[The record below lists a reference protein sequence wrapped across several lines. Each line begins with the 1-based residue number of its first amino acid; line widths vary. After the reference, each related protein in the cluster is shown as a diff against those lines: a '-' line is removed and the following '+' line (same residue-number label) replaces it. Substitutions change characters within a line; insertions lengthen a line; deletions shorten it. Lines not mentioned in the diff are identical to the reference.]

1 MTQDETIEVLD
12 HLLKS
17 IKVRGLKKTL
27 SLIYVEGENSVGG
40 YDNFTRF
47 VLEVVSEVFGIT
59 MDELM
64 NSRYIRGDIKYAI
77 GFCVYYLYQEKTLGE
92 ISKKVFINKNK
103 TLLSKYR
110 QMICDLNAAH
120 TSDAK
125 YVAIMKELDETIDY
139 YKNN

>member
-1 MTQDETIEVLD
+1 
-12 HLLKS
+12 
-17 IKVRGLKKTL
+17 LKKTL
-27 SLIYVEGENSVGG
+27 SLVYVEGEGAVAGH
-40 YDNFTRF
+40 DNYTRF

-59 MDELM
+59 IDELL

-92 ISKKVFINKNK
+92 ISKKIFVNKNK

-110 QMICDLNAAH
+110 QMVCDLNASH

-125 YVAIMKELDETIDY
+125 YIAIMKELDETIEY
-139 YKNN
+139 YKSN

>member
-1 MTQDETIEVLD
+1 MTQEETIEILE

-27 SLIYVEGENSVGG
+27 SLVYVEGEGAVAGH
-40 YDNFTRF
+40 DNYTRF
-47 VLEVVSEVFGIT
+47 VLEVVSEVFSIT
-59 MDELM
+59 IDELL

-92 ISKKVFINKNK
+92 ISKKIFVNKNK

-110 QMICDLNAAH
+110 QMVCDLNAAH

-125 YVAIMKELDETIDY
+125 YIAIMKELDETIEY
-139 YKNN
+139 YKSN

>member
-1 MTQDETIEVLD
+1 MTQDETIEVLE

-27 SLIYVEGENSVGG
+27 SLVYVEGEGAVEGH
-40 YDNFTRF
+40 DNFTRF

-59 MDELM
+59 IDELL

-92 ISKKVFINKNK
+92 ISKKIFVNKNK

-110 QMICDLNAAH
+110 QMVCDLNAAH

-125 YVAIMKELDETIDY
+125 YIAIMKELDETIEY
-139 YKNN
+139 YKSN

>member
-1 MTQDETIEVLD
+1 MTQEETIEILE

-27 SLIYVEGENSVGG
+27 SLVYVEGEGAVAGH
-40 YDNFTRF
+40 DNYTRF

-59 MDELM
+59 IDELL

-77 GFCVYYLYQEKTLGE
+77 GFCVYYMYQEKTLGE
-92 ISKKVFINKNK
+92 ISKKIFVNKNK

-110 QMICDLNAAH
+110 QMVCDLNAAH

-125 YVAIMKELDETIDY
+125 YIAIMKELDETIEY
-139 YKNN
+139 YKSN

>member
-27 SLIYVEGENSVGG
+27 SLIYVEGEDSVGG

-92 ISKKVFINKNK
+92 ISKKIFINKNK

-125 YVAIMKELDETIDY
+125 YLAIMKELDETIDY

>member
-1 MTQDETIEVLD
+1 MTQEETIEILE

-27 SLIYVEGENSVGG
+27 SLVYVEGEGAVAGH
-40 YDNFTRF
+40 DNFTRF

-59 MDELM
+59 IDELL

-92 ISKKVFINKNK
+92 ISKKIFVNKNK

-110 QMICDLNAAH
+110 QMVCDLNAAH

-125 YVAIMKELDETIDY
+125 YIAIMKELDETIEY
-139 YKNN
+139 YKSN

>member
-1 MTQDETIEVLD
+1 MTQEETIEILE

-27 SLIYVEGENSVGG
+27 SLVYVEGEGAVAGH
-40 YDNFTRF
+40 DNYTRF

-59 MDELM
+59 IDELL

-92 ISKKVFINKNK
+92 ISKKIFVNKNK

-110 QMICDLNAAH
+110 QMVCDLNAAH

-125 YVAIMKELDETIDY
+125 YIAIMKELDETIEY
-139 YKNN
+139 YKSN

>member
-1 MTQDETIEVLD
+1 MTQEETIEILE

-27 SLIYVEGENSVGG
+27 CLVYVEGEGAVAGH
-40 YDNFTRF
+40 DNFTRF

-59 MDELM
+59 IDELL

-92 ISKKVFINKNK
+92 ISKKIFVNKNK

-110 QMICDLNAAH
+110 QMVCDLNAAH

-125 YVAIMKELDETIDY
+125 YITIMKELDETIEY
-139 YKNN
+139 YKSN

>member
-27 SLIYVEGENSVGG
+27 SLIYVEGEDSVGG

-47 VLEVVSEVFGIT
+47 VIEVVSEVFGIT

-92 ISKKVFINKNK
+92 ISKKIFINKNK

-125 YVAIMKELDETIDY
+125 YLAIMKELDETIDY

>member
-40 YDNFTRF
+40 YDNYTRF
-47 VLEVVSEVFGIT
+47 VLELVAEIFNIP
-59 MDELM
+59 MEEMM
-64 NSRYIRGDIKYAI
+64 NSRYVRGDIKYAI

-120 TSDAK
+120 VSDAK

>member
-1 MTQDETIEVLD
+1 MTQDETIEVLE

-27 SLIYVEGENSVGG
+27 SLVYVEGEGAVAGH
-40 YDNFTRF
+40 DNFTRF

-59 MDELM
+59 IDELL

-92 ISKKVFINKNK
+92 ISKKIFVNKNK

-110 QMICDLNAAH
+110 QMVCDLNAAH

-125 YVAIMKELDETIDY
+125 YIAIMKELDETIEY
-139 YKNN
+139 YKSN